1 VQGDHCHLIL
11 SRKSEQLCN
20 KGTAGLLLQRSKDRL
35 VVPKRKV
42 GRAPRRTFSRAL
54 LGQRARRRLHHAG
67 LGAGRAS
74 LARSLG
80 QARHKAV
87 MARTKAH
94 NRTAEQQAAWEAQEA
109 ADAREAAQEAAEA
122 AARRARRGR
131 RASSDPP
138 AFDAL
143 IVLVLS
149 AHKFP
154 NACWK
159 DALQQ
164 AKACMEKQTHACTHT
179 HTPTPHTNTH
189 TQRETHTHTYSNK
202 YT

>member
-1 VQGDHCHLIL
+1 M
-11 SRKSEQLCN
+11 
-20 KGTAGLLLQRSKDRL
+20 AGY
-35 VVPKRKV
+35 
-42 GRAPRRTFSRAL
+42 
-54 LGQRARRRLHHAG
+54 
-67 LGAGRAS
+67 
-74 LARSLG
+74 
-80 QARHKAV
+80 KAV

-189 TQRETHTHTYSNK
+189 TERETHTHTYSNK